1 MSTTH
6 LVAESNQPFPSHRF
20 SQNAFKTRE
29 DVIEACK
36 ALLDPLEAGF
46 SKERALVRVGGT
58 GTKFDETAAQIEGF
72 ARPLWGLSSLLASG
86 DPYPNHALW
95 LQGLIPGTDPSSP
108 EFWGHM
114 QDLDQRMV
122 ESCPIGFTLAIAGSK
137 FWTPLTDAQKRNVEN
152 WIGSM
157 NDKEMPNTNW
167 LWFRVFAN
175 LGLKANGSEAY
186 NMERIRADVEHL
198 DTFHRGGGWNN
209 DGPGEWYTQMDYYSG
224 SFAIQLL
231 QLLYSKL
238 ARDFDAER
246 CELYRHR
253 AREFALDFVH
263 YQDPI
268 SGHSIPF
275 GRSLTYRFATIAFWS
290 AFAFADVEPPAPLT
304 WGIIKG
310 LILRNLRWWSQF
322 PHIFQPNGMLNIG
335 YTYPNYYLAENYN
348 SPGSPYWCMLA
359 FLCLAV
365 PREHPFWTSEEEAHP
380 LHPQN
385 GSSLIPSIKALQQ
398 PKHILINSGSHTYLL
413 SSGQKCH
420 YPLKSTQAKYG
431 HFAYS
436 ASYGYSVPTGSHTLE
451 QFVPESALAFCDE
464 PEGELW
470 KLRRDVEDAT
480 ILKVPIK
487 IPGSEQVNEIPVLRS
502 VSRPWKDVKVTTWL
516 IPPTSPEYANW
527 YIRVHRVETGRWL
540 QCAEGGFAIK
550 GTNEIDGRFL
560 LPFAEDTSTAAMA
573 YQGGTQTTPN
583 SALIVSPRAGV
594 SGVVELLSSSS
605 RSGKVIEP
613 DANSNLI
620 EARTLLPTLHQ
631 DLEPES
637 VTIFA
642 TGVFA
647 IPGQNLENWQG
658 GDWKAAWEKRPVV
671 PEEILDEARKGL

>member
-1 MSTTH
+1 
-6 LVAESNQPFPSHRF
+6 
-20 SQNAFKTRE
+20 
-29 DVIEACK
+29 
-36 ALLDPLEAGF
+36 
-46 SKERALVRVGGT
+46 
-58 GTKFDETAAQIEGF
+58 
-72 ARPLWGLSSLLASG
+72 
-86 DPYPNHALW
+86 
-95 LQGLIPGTDPSSP
+95 
-108 EFWGHM
+108 
-114 QDLDQRMV
+114 MV

-137 FWTPLTDAQKRNVEN
+137 FWDPLTDAQKRNVEN

-231 QLLYSKL
+231 QLLYAKL
-238 ARDFDAER
+238 AGDFDPER

-253 AREFALDFVH
+253 AREFALDFIH

-290 AFAFADVEPPAPLT
+290 AFAFADVEPPEPLT

-322 PHIFQPNGMLNIG
+322 RHIFQPNGMLNIG

-365 PREHPFWTSEEEAHP
+365 PEQHPLWSSEEEPHP
-380 LHPQN
+380 LHPQH

-436 ASYGYSVPTGSHTLE
+436 ASFGYSVPTGSHTLE

-464 PEGELW
+464 PDGELW
-470 KLRRDVEDAT
+470 KLRRDVEEAT
-480 ILKVPIK
+480 ILKIPIE
-487 IPGSEQVNEIPVLRS
+487 ISGSDNKSELPVLRS
-502 VSRPWKDVKVTTWL
+502 SSRPWKNVKVTTWL
-516 IPPTSPEYANW
+516 IPPTSKDCANW
-527 YIRVHRVETGRWL
+527 HIRIHRVETGRWL
-540 QCAEGGFAIK
+540 QSAEGGFAIK
-550 GTNEIDGRFL
+550 GTNEVDGRFL
-560 LPFAEDTSTAAMA
+560 LPLANSAPATT
-573 YQGGTQTTPN
+573 GGTQITSS
-583 SALIVSPRAGV
+583 SALVISPRAGV
-594 SGVVELLSSSS
+594 SGVLELLNTSS
-605 RSGKVIEP
+605 RAGKVIEP

-620 EARTLLPTLHQ
+620 EPRTLLPTLHQ
-631 DLEPES
+631 DLEPGS
-637 VTIFA
+637 VTVFA

-647 IPGQNLENWQG
+647 IPGENLENWQE
-658 GDWKAAWEKRPVV
+658 GDWKAAWGRRPVV
-671 PEEILDEARKGL
+671 PEEVLSEAREGS